1 MRPLDGIRVLD
12 LTLARAGPTCVRQL
26 ADLGAEVVRVSAP
39 GRPDLLSGS
48 DAQNLHRDKR
58 SLLLDLKHERGH
70 AVFLKLVE
78 DADVLVENFRSE
90 VKYRLRIDYDALAS
104 VNPRLVYGSI
114 SGFGQDG
121 PYGKR
126 AGVDQIAQG
135 LSGLMSVTGPPDSG
149 PWRTGI
155 AISDTA
161 AGTFLAQAILAAL
174 FERERTGRGQWVH
187 TSLLESLIN
196 FMDFQ
201 ATRWLTDGVVPGQAG
216 NDHPSVFPMGTFRA
230 KDGFLNIAPSLDWEG
245 FCRALGSDS
254 LARDE
259 RFAGFEARMQNREA
273 LRGAIEKILS
283 GRGVAEWVEIINAAG
298 VPCGPVLAIDE
309 AMADPQVRHLDLTQ
323 QLEHARE
330 GPVTLLRYPASFA
343 GVRPRIERAAP
354 LPGCDTRRVLEEAG
368 CASEEIEALLAAGV
382 AREASQT

>member
-1 MRPLDGIRVLD
+1 VLD

-26 ADLGAEVVRVSAP
+26 ADLGADVIRISAP

-58 SLLLDLKHERGH
+58 SLLLDLKDARGH
-70 AVFLKLVE
+70 AVFLKLATS
-78 DADVLVENFRSE
+78 ADVLVENFRSE
-90 VKYRLRIDYDALAS
+90 VKHRLRIDYDTLAQR
-104 VNPRLVYGSI
+104 NPRLVYGSI

-121 PYGKR
+121 PYGNR

-135 LSGLMSVTGPPDSG
+135 LSGLMSVTGPPNSG

-161 AGTFLAQAILAAL
+161 AGTFLAQAIVAAL
-174 FERERTGRGQWVH
+174 FERERSGRGQWVH
-187 TSLLESLIN
+187 TSLLESLVN

-201 ATRWLTDGVVPGQAG
+201 ATRWLTDGVVPKQAG

-230 KDGFLNIAPSLDWEG
+230 GDGFLNIAPALDWEA
-245 FCRALGSDS
+245 FCRALGSDA
-254 LARDE
+254 LPADE
-259 RFAGFEARMQNREA
+259 RFASFELRMQNKEA
-273 LRGAIEKILS
+273 LRAAIEAILADRS
-283 GRGVAEWVEIINAAG
+283 VAEWVEIINAGG

-309 AMADPQVRHLDLTQ
+309 AMADPQVRHLDMTQ
-323 QLEHARE
+323 QIEHASE

-343 GVRPRIERAAP
+343 GRRPAIERAAP
-354 LPGCDTRRVLEEAG
+354 LPGSDTRAVLEEAG
-368 CASEEIEALLAAGV
+368 CGPEEIEALLAAGV
-382 AREASQT
+382 ARDAPAP